1 MIDTIN
7 DVAAEAVQEEP
18 DGEAIDQ
25 QRLAEQLVA
34 RTREKGWSWS
44 ARVYAASVSKETVS

>member
-1 MIDTIN
+1 MTDTIN
-7 DVAAEAVQEEP
+7 DVAAEVQQEP
-18 DGEAIDQ
+18 DGEPIDQ

-44 ARVYAASVSKETVS
+44 ARVRGVSVSKETVS